1 MHLHLY
7 LCASFSTCVYV
18 NIERPI
24 CYFLSAHRSLSVCLS
39 VCYLV
44 AYLIFSFMYVYI
56 SLPIISYNYLH
67 IWGIEY
73 VCMCVFACICVL
85 VNIFVC
91 VSLCVYFFFLFF
103 LYIFYANPDM
113 NTKFKILLYPTKY
126 TWHRRLPFPA
136 EIQHTCECSSQAYNV
151 R

>member
-7 LCASFSTCVYV
+7 LCACFSTCVYV

-44 AYLIFSFMYVYI
+44 AYLICSFMYVYI

-67 IWGIEY
+67 IWAIECVY
-73 VCMCVFACICVL
+73 VCVCMYMCACKYLCVCISVCVFL
-85 VNIFVC
+85 
-91 VSLCVYFFFLFF
+91 LPFLF
-103 LYIFYANPDM
+103 IH
-113 NTKFKILLYPTKY
+113 ILCKSK
-126 TWHRRLPFPA
+126 HEH
-136 EIQHTCECSSQAYNV
+136 EIQNSFISHKIYLTPPSPFSSRNTAHVWMQFPSI
-151 R
+151 